1 MFGYESGYDVYIYK
15 NHHYRPWDEVEED
28 NRKTFHDV
36 VITDNSGAVIS
47 TTHIPLS
54 PYSHA
59 NLQEFKNWVDMGKPT
74 REQLGGQQHADHEK
88 YYQKWITLQLE
99 KEFDL

>member
-1 MFGYESGYDVYIYK
+1 MFGYDSDYDVYIYK
-15 NHHYRPWDEVEED
+15 NHYYRPWEEVEED
-28 NRKTFHDV
+28 NRKLFHDV
-36 VITDNSGAVIS
+36 DIKDDNGVIIS
-47 TTHIPLS
+47 RTHIPLS
-54 PYSHA
+54 PYSHPS
-59 NLQEFKNWVDMGKPT
+59 LQLFKNWIDMGRPT